1 MEGLYVIWDSK
12 TGIYDGAYRKL
23 EDAMDRYKDMSFEH
37 PSGWFVV
44 QIVCGEDLSDLKFHT
59 NQFLFKE

>member
-1 MEGLYVIWDSK
+1 
-12 TGIYDGAYRKL
+12 
-23 EDAMDRYKDMSFEH
+23 MDRYKDMSFEH

-44 QIVCGEDLSDLKFHT
+44 QIVCGEDLSDLKFHA